1 MRYGEGEGGYSDGG
15 YSSVA
20 LAFISGAVIGAA
32 AAMLLTPQS
41 GELTRQAIR
50 GYARR
55 TEEDV
60 LERANQVRSQMSDTI
75 EDGKR
80 FLNET
85 KTTIASAFEAAKTA
99 FKKEMANRSA

>member
-1 MRYGEGEGGYSDGG
+1 MRYGEGEGSS
-15 YSSVA
+15 SSVA
-20 LAFISGAVIGAA
+20 LAFISGAVVGAIA
-32 AAMLLTPQS
+32 AVLLVPQS
-41 GELTRQAIR
+41 GEATRQAIR

-60 LERANQVRSQMSDTI
+60 LERANQVRNQMSETI

-85 KTTIASAFEAAKTA
+85 KSTIASAFEAAKTA
-99 FKKEMANRSA
+99 FKKEMANRSS

>member
-1 MRYGEGEGGYSDGG
+1 MRYGEGEGAH
-15 YSSVA
+15 SSVA
-20 LAFISGAVIGAA
+20 LAFISGAVIGAVA
-32 AAMLLTPQS
+32 AVLLTPQS
-41 GELTRQAIR
+41 GEVTRQAIR

-60 LERANQVRSQMSDTI
+60 LEKAHQVRNQMSETI